1 MNKNQRS
8 RLLTEKQT
16 YEMVLLAIL
25 VAIMLIFAFTPLGF
39 LRVGAIEIT
48 FMTIPIAIGA
58 ILLGPKGG
66 AILGTLFGAISFF
79 QCFGLSPLGVILL
92 SIDPVATFI
101 TCIIPRFLCGF
112 IPGIVFNAMI
122 KHDKTKTV
130 SYYVTALLTAL
141 LNTIFFV
148 GCIILFFWRSET
160 FAGTMTEAGISMD
173 SLWLFIVGFVGTNGV
188 IEAAVNFIIGASI
201 AKVVTKVAKK

>member
-1 MNKNQRS
+1 M
-8 RLLTEKQT
+8 TEKQT

-25 VAIMLIFAFTPLGF
+25 VAIMLIFGFTPLGF

-48 FMTIPIAIGA
+48 FMVIPIAIGA

-66 AILGTLFGAISFF
+66 AILGLLFGLISFS
-79 QCFGLSPLGVILL
+79 QCFGISIFGTFLLGLDPIL
-92 SIDPVATFI
+92 TFI
-101 TCIIPRFLCGF
+101 TCVVPRILCGL
-112 IPGIVFNAMI
+112 IPGLVFNAMI

-141 LNTIFFV
+141 LNTVFFV
-148 GCIILFFWRSET
+148 GCIIIFFWNNDT
-160 FAGTMTEAGISMD
+160 FAGTMVSSGVSMD
-173 SLWLFIVGFVGTNGV
+173 SIWLFIVTFVGTNGI
-188 IEAAVNFIIGASI
+188 IEAVVNFIIGASI